1 MDNDN
6 KIVKYK
12 VLIMIPCVSI
22 QAWIKNNPNPNAP
35 LLIDKVERACINIH
49 AWLFNNPNP
58 TTEEELK
65 KIIELKGSLNDSIVN
80 YCVLLSEEKANEIRA
95 LKRKV
100 SENIFSYHENI
111 MSGGWETT
119 KTILPTKVIEH
130 NEWLDEVQGTH
141 GDKIAD
147 GN

>member
-12 VLIMIPCVSI
+12 GYIRKC
-22 QAWIKNNPNPNAP
+22 A
-35 LLIDKVERACINIH
+35 INIL
-49 AWLFNNPNP
+49 AWLENNPNP
-58 TTEEELK
+58 TEE
-65 KIIELKGSLNDSIVN
+65 
-80 YCVLLSEEKANEIRA
+80 
-95 LKRKV
+95 KV
-100 SENIFSYHENI
+100 SELIALKGQMNSNVFNYCEKIKD
-111 MSGGWETT
+111 WEKHTA
-119 KTILPTKVIEH
+119 ILPTKVIEH

>member
-80 YCVLLSEEKANEIRA
+80 YCVVIDEEKANEIRA

-111 MSGGWETT
+111 MSGGWVKT
-119 KTILPTKVIEH
+119 KTILPTKVVEH

>member
-12 VLIMIPCVSI
+12 GYIRKC
-22 QAWIKNNPNPNAP
+22 A
-35 LLIDKVERACINIH
+35 INIL
-49 AWLFNNPNP
+49 AWLENNPNP
-58 TTEEELK
+58 TEE
-65 KIIELKGSLNDSIVN
+65 
-80 YCVLLSEEKANEIRA
+80 
-95 LKRKV
+95 KV
-100 SENIFSYHENI
+100 SELIALKGQMNSNIFNYCDNI
-111 MSGGWETT
+111 KDWEKHTA
-119 KTILPTKVIEH
+119 ILPTKVIEH

>member
-12 VLIMIPCVSI
+12 GYIRKC
-22 QAWIKNNPNPNAP
+22 A
-35 LLIDKVERACINIH
+35 INIL
-49 AWLFNNPNP
+49 AWLENNPNP
-58 TTEEELK
+58 TEE
-65 KIIELKGSLNDSIVN
+65 
-80 YCVLLSEEKANEIRA
+80 
-95 LKRKV
+95 KV
-100 SENIFSYHENI
+100 SELIALKGQMNSNVFNYCENI
-111 MSGGWETT
+111 KDWEKHTA
-119 KTILPTKVIEH
+119 ILPTKVIEH